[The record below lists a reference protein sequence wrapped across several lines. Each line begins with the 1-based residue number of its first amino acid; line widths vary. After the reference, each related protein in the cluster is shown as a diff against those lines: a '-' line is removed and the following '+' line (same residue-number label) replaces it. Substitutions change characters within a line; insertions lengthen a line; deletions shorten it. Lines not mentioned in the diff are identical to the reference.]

1 MSRILIIE
9 DNPRLAEGLVQ
20 NLEIEGHRVT
30 TAIDATRGLA
40 LAQAEAPDLIIL
52 DLMLPDRP
60 GLMVLRELRESG
72 CRVPI
77 LVLTALGEEEDKVR
91 GLRLGADDYVAKP
104 FGLLELLARVEAL
117 LRRARSDG
125 TAPPGRL
132 IRTGDLVIDC
142 GTHAV
147 AKRGTPIEL
156 RPREYQLL
164 EALLRREGRVA
175 SRLELLQEVWGYH
188 PEVSSRTVD
197 THVAE
202 LRRKLEEDPAKPRY
216 IITVRKAGYRIEL

>member
-147 AKRGTPIEL
+147 TKRGTPIEL

>member
-1 MSRILIIE
+1 VSRILIIE

-147 AKRGTPIEL
+147 TKRGTPIEL